1 MSSRSDI
8 DRAQVFFVT
17 GNEASKKGNFDYA
30 VQMFLSALK
39 IDPKNIPYRQALR
52 ATQRMRFGNE
62 PSKVGRMAGLK
73 TQGTRG
79 KAKGLNAKGQ
89 HAQAL
94 ELLEE
99 AFSVNPWDLYA
110 SMEAAEAALGLDGQA
125 LARWLMES
133 VLPQGRE
140 NPEFLRELAQVY
152 RACKE
157 HERAVQVLEMVRR
170 IKPSPDIDS
179 EIKHILAEQ
188 AIRHT
193 QKSKPVSLAG
203 ADADEGE
210 GEGEEIGIAPTRAK
224 VGAGI
229 DPGAAPQ
236 AVMRLPNKEL
246 DKLRGETKSPE
257 QVLLDEIEQHPKSV
271 GSYLRA
277 ADHYREKGRLEQAE
291 KILGQGLKVI
301 PADETLQNEYAEVQ
315 IARLRK
321 AQQDWAA
328 RAKANPADAQARANV
343 GRLKTMLEEYELK
356 DLRRRAASNPG
367 DPQIQY
373 QFGTTLARLGLH
385 DEAIKAFQVA
395 RNSPA
400 HRIQAMHQAGLSFE
414 AKGMLKL
421 AERSYQDALKVLDP
435 GEADLFKALHY
446 QLGLVAEAQGNLK
459 GAEEHYTEV
468 ANLDYDYKDIAARIQ
483 SLNS

>member
-1 MSSRSDI
+1 MASRSDI

-17 GNEASKKGNFDYA
+17 GNEASKKGNYDYA

-52 ATQRMRFGNE
+52 ATQRMKFGNE
-62 PSKVGRMAGLK
+62 PAKVGRMAGLK
-73 TQGTRG
+73 TQGTRS

-99 AFSVNPWDLYA
+99 AFSTNPWDLNA
-110 SMEAAEAALGLDGQA
+110 SMEAAEAALGLDAQS

-140 NPEFLRELAQVY
+140 SPEFLRELSLVY

-157 HERAVQVLEMVRR
+157 HERAVQCLEMVRR
-170 IKPSPDIDS
+170 IKPTPDIDT

-193 QKSKPVSLAG
+193 QKSKPASLA
-203 ADADEGE
+203 DDGE
-210 GEGEEIGIAPTRAK
+210 GEGDEEEIGVAPAKARA
-224 VGAGI
+224 GAGI
-229 DPGAAPQ
+229 DPGAAIR
-236 AVMRLPNKEL
+236 AAAHLPNKEL
-246 DKLRGETKSPE
+246 DKLRGENKSPE
-257 QVLLDEIEQHPKSV
+257 QLLLDEIEQHPKSV

-277 ADHYREKGRLEQAE
+277 ADHYREKGKLEQAE
-291 KILGQGLKVI
+291 KVLAQGLKVL

-328 RAKANPADAQARANV
+328 RAKANPADAQARTNA
-343 GRLKTMLEEYELK
+343 GRLKAMLEEYELK
-356 DLRRRAASNPG
+356 DLRRRAAANPG
-367 DPQIQY
+367 DPQLQY

-395 RNSPA
+395 RNSLA
-400 HRIQAMHQAGLSFE
+400 HRVQAMHQAGLSFE

-435 GEADLFKALHY
+435 GDAELFKELHY
-446 QLGLVAEAQGNLK
+446 QLGLVAEAQGNIK